1 MTTTTFNSKACA
13 NMREIQGMVTQC
25 DVAVYDDRK
34 IYTVHIENGSQHESF
49 WLEHNQSDPH
59 FQPPMKGDWVSG
71 TVNKLLAVTHC
82 ETLAGETFKPVLNL
96 ENSTRNSEEEA
107 FAWFRRQEIE
117 KHRAEIKKNNGGGN
131 KPE

>member
-1 MTTTTFNSKACA
+1 MTTAKFNSKACA

-71 TVNKLLAVTHC
+71 TVNKLLSVDDCEAVGGAHY
-82 ETLAGETFKPVLNL
+82 KPVLSL
-96 ENSTRNSEEEA
+96 KNSTQDSEAAA
-107 FAWFRRQEIE
+107 FAWFHQQEVNRR
-117 KHRAEIKKNNGGGN
+117 RAEIKKNNGGGN